1 MAPELVAEFITAFQV
16 EWNRL
21 IGEQGAQRAA
31 RERELAAVQK
41 KLTKVIEALADGFR
55 GAGLQQ
61 TMDELESRKLRLTEA
76 LAAPAPTAPALHPN
90 LAALYQERVAKLH
103 EAIRA
108 ADTGSEAL
116 ELIRGLIEQ
125 VSVEPAEYG
134 KGMEIEL
141 IGDIAAMVSLA
152 SGAAPVR
159 RRSGSDP
166 DLFACSVK
174 VVAGAGFG
182 RQLTPCMVLC

>member
-1 MAPELVAEFITAFQV
+1 MAEFITAFQV

-21 IGEQGAQRAA
+21 IGQQGAERAA
-31 RERELAAVQK
+31 KERELAAVQK
-41 KLTKVIEALADGFR
+41 KLTKVIEAIADGFR

-61 TMDELESRKLRLTEA
+61 TMDELEGRKVRLTEA

-108 ADTGSEAL
+108 DGTGSEAL
-116 ELIRGLIEQ
+116 ELVRGLIEQ
-125 VSVEPAEYG
+125 VSVKPSEDG
-134 KGMEIEL
+134 DGMEIEL
-141 IGDIAAMVSLA
+141 TGDIAAMVSLA
-152 SGAAPVR
+152 SGAAPAR
-159 RRSGSDP
+159 RRVGSDP
-166 DLFACSVK
+166 DLFVCSVK